1 MPKRRVRTAA
11 QIAASKRNLEK
22 ARKAKARNTIPR
34 SEYGGKKWRGPMV
47 ELYHATTEANA
58 KLIRKNGFQWKEGRN
73 LSMSGVKDPIW
84 FSKVRPSTKSSPLDW
99 VTEKFG
105 KPIGKTVDKN
115 GHVTAFKY
123 PKPVLFSVRVR
134 LKKTKR
140 DKHIPPGMKAIQ
152 SRVVSAEYLRGK
164 KIREIK

>member
-1 MPKRRVRTAA
+1 MPKRRIRTAA
-11 QIAASKRNLEK
+11 QIRASRANLEK
-22 ARKAKARNTIPR
+22 ARKAKSRNVIPR
-34 SEYGGKKWRGPMV
+34 SEYGTKANRGPMV
-47 ELYHATTEANA
+47 MLYHATTEANA
-58 KLIRKNGFQWKEGRN
+58 KAIRKNGFQWKEGRN

-84 FSKVRPSTKSSPLDW
+84 FSKVRPSAKSSPLDW
-99 VTEKFG
+99 VSEKFG
-105 KPIGKTVDKN
+105 KPVGKGVDKAT
-115 GHVTAFKY
+115 GLPAFVY
-123 PKPVLFSVRVR
+123 PKPVLFGVRVR